1 MASKTEMTNTIHI
14 YRLALHGNHGVMP
27 QERVVGAVFYVT
39 LDADVEVAPEAY
51 VEDRLEGTV
60 SYADIIACIREEM
73 GVPACLLE
81 HLLYR
86 MGHRILKDFPL
97 IKALRLRIDK
107 ENPPCGVCVDN
118 IGVTVC
124 MTR

>member
-27 QERVVGAVFYVT
+27 QEHVVGAVFYVT
-39 LDADVEVAPEAY
+39 LDADVEVAPKAY

-86 MGHRILKDFPL
+86 MGHRILKGLSF
-97 IKALRLRIDK
+97 DK
-107 ENPPCGVCVDN
+107 G
-118 IGVTVC
+118 ITIAH
-124 MTR
+124 R